1 MQVQSPGWED
11 PLEEGKAT
19 TPIFLPGESHGQRSL
34 EGYSPWGHKESG
46 ITELTEHEPRP
57 WTPKGSKATRVSTN
71 FLKSSLLARNS
82 AKSFADLNTF
92 NPLKTP

>member
-1 MQVQSPGWED
+1 MDRGAWR
-11 PLEEGKAT
+11 AT
-19 TPIFLPGESHGQRSL
+19 VHG
-34 EGYSPWGHKESG
+34 GHKESG